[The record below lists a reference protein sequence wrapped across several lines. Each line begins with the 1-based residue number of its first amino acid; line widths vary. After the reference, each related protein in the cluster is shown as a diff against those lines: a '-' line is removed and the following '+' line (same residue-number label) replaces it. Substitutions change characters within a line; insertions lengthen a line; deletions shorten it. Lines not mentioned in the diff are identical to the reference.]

1 MRSER
6 RRRESRIHCCRV
18 FDSRGTSSEIIIVNA
33 ISDSLFVV
41 RNESYICIYT
51 YIYIYVG
58 YRHRQL
64 ERRRGYE
71 NTERTIIAE
80 KAFEKWRWLK
90 RLSERNNSIPA
101 NRCRDAVCR
110 AFLALPRL
118 YCGDNGIRLC
128 TIRIYIYEEIG
139 VSRNRGHQDFSS
151 VETVSIPV

>member
-18 FDSRGTSSEIIIVNA
+18 FDSRGTSSEIIIDIWLSVCR
-33 ISDSLFVV
+33 SKRV
-41 RNESYICIYT
+41 YT

-128 TIRIYIYEEIG
+128 TIRIYIYI
-139 VSRNRGHQDFSS
+139 
-151 VETVSIPV
+151 